1 MWRHGHEPGLERT
14 VLIIVAQLGLSA
26 LLATQ
31 VSAETG
37 ESSWLKRQVPQTP
50 QRKVPAAKVPRKA
63 KGQGVAKTTAPGQ
76 PKRIPLGKTMVEPSG
91 EDAAYIAFDQ
101 GQYLTALRLAE
112 ARAKE
117 KDPQA
122 HTLIGRLYA
131 EGLGVPIN
139 KLTAAKWYRRGAE
152 LGDIEA
158 MFAFGVILAK
168 GKAVKQD
175 HNGAADMFERA
186 ARKGHAY
193 AHYNLGLLFLSGKGK
208 PENPFRGAQHLEY
221 AARQGIPEA
230 QYDLAALYQQGSRGQ
245 SGCLSR
251 VDLVQ
256 NGRRQGARGAQY
268 EYAVV
273 LLRGHGIN
281 ADRPKI
287 HGVSE
292 GGRRQG
298 RFGCPKPIGSCLR
311 NWNCRGSEGAN
322 VAAAKWRMVARDG
335 GFKDKELDAVIA
347 KYPKK
352 VLAAARSAATNYRN
366 RAFVGLGLAT
376 QR

>member
-1 MWRHGHEPGLERT
+1 MSRIIGG
-14 VLIIVAQLGLSA
+14 LIIIGLA
-26 LLATQ
+26 LIQHLAIERAL
-31 VSAETG
+31 AETG
-37 ESSWLKRQVPQTP
+37 ESSWLKRKVPQTP
-50 QRKVPAAKVPRKA
+50 QRKVPSTKVPRKA
-63 KGQGVAKTTAPGQ
+63 KGQGIVKTTVPEQ
-76 PKRIPLGKTMVEPSG
+76 PKRVPLGKTMVTPSG

-101 GQYLTALRLAE
+101 GQYLTALRLAK

-131 EGLGVPIN
+131 EGLGVPVN
-139 KLTAAKWYRRGAE
+139 QLTAAKWYRRGAE
-152 LGDIEA
+152 LGDIES

-168 GKAVKQD
+168 GKAIKQD

-208 PENPFRGAQHLEY
+208 PENAFRGAQHLEY

-230 QYDLAALYQQGSRGQ
+230 QYDLAALYQHGHG
-245 SGCLSR
+245 
-251 VDLVQ
+251 VDADAYRASSWLRSAADK
-256 NGRRQGARGAQY
+256 GLAAAQY
-268 EYAVV
+268 EYATV

-287 HGVSE
+287 LDYLKSAADKGVVGAQNRLGHVYAIGIVGVS
-292 GGRRQG
+292 
-298 RFGCPKPIGSCLR
+298 K
-311 NWNCRGSEGAN
+311 SELE
-322 VAAAKWRMVARDG
+322 AAKWRMVARDA
-335 GFKDKELDAVIA
+335 GFKDKALDAIIA

-352 VLAAARSAATNYRN
+352 LLASARAAASDYRN
-366 RAFVGLGLAT
+366 RALVGLGGGAA
-376 QR
+376 Q